1 MNSHLLIVKSSDL
14 DDRENFHSL
23 PKNIMGMLLPTSN
36 SPTRVKIIILLIQT
50 MDRLEQMLQDSE
62 IEYTEKIFKT
72 EDGIG
77 GIGDQ
82 IFVSLKNSTH

>member
-1 MNSHLLIVKSSDL
+1 M
-14 DDRENFHSL
+14 
-23 PKNIMGMLLPTSN
+23 
-36 SPTRVKIIILLIQT
+36 QT

-82 IFVSLKNSTH
+82 IFVSLKNSQHIDNEESGF

>member
-1 MNSHLLIVKSSDL
+1 MFNERIFTHYQ
-14 DDRENFHSL
+14 
-23 PKNIMGMLLPTSN
+23 KNIMGMLLPTSN
-36 SPTRVKIIILLIQT
+36 SATCVIIIIVLTQT

-82 IFVSLKNSTH
+82 IFVSLKYSTH

>member
-1 MNSHLLIVKSSDL
+1 MGLAQARPNNL
-14 DDRENFHSL
+14 DMTQIHALDTNFSKDNNYYARGL
-23 PKNIMGMLLPTSN
+23 CTSV
-36 SPTRVKIIILLIQT
+36 PFIIIVLTQT

-77 GIGDQ
+77 GISDQ
-82 IFVSLKNSTH
+82 IFVSLN

>member
-1 MNSHLLIVKSSDL
+1 
-14 DDRENFHSL
+14 
-23 PKNIMGMLLPTSN
+23 
-36 SPTRVKIIILLIQT
+36 

-82 IFVSLKNSTH
+82 IFVSIKQSIHLQLKNLILDCIINLHYITITKGSRNQNICCGNVFYTRKRLHL

>member
-1 MNSHLLIVKSSDL
+1 
-14 DDRENFHSL
+14 
-23 PKNIMGMLLPTSN
+23 MGMLLPTSN
-36 SPTRVKIIILLIQT
+36 SATCVIIIIVLTQT

-77 GIGDQ
+77 GISDQ
-82 IFVSLKNSTH
+82 IFVSLKYSTH